1 MKKFILIL
9 FAFYFFVNTAL
20 FEPIYI
26 YFVYRSG
33 ETSNLSAKD
42 FSQGSKVL
50 FIVDFSNSMNEK
62 MGDRTKLDV
71 ALDTLSSILP
81 QIPQNVQT
89 GLRIYGHRG
98 GFTYMDGCMAS
109 KLAVPLGANNSSNIL
124 NSLYKTSA
132 VGWTPITY
140 SLKQAINSDF
150 AGVSGQKHIIL
161 LTDGGENCDESTC
174 TYAIELMKTRNNIS
188 IDVIAFD
195 IFDQKARNQLR
206 CTSLTK

>member
-20 FEPIYI
+20 SEPNYR
-26 YFVYRSG
+26 YNVYRAG

-124 NSLYKTSA
+124 NSLYPEA
-132 VGWTPITY
+132 DLP
-140 SLKQAINSDF
+140 
-150 AGVSGQKHIIL
+150 
-161 LTDGGENCDESTC
+161 
-174 TYAIELMKTRNNIS
+174 
-188 IDVIAFD
+188 
-195 IFDQKARNQLR
+195 
-206 CTSLTK
+206 